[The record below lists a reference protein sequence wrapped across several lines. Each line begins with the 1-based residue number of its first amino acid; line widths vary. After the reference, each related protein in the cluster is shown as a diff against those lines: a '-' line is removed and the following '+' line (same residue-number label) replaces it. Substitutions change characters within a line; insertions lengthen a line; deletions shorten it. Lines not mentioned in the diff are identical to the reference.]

1 MKEPNDLTLHMLEI
15 VEQEMIQMWLY
26 DEIPQLIKD
35 DSEFVSTILSAIM
48 LERSYWMKF
57 MVVGEV

>member
-15 VEQEMIQMWLY
+15 VEQEMIQMWLH

-57 MVVGEV
+57 MVVGEA

>member
-1 MKEPNDLTLHMLEI
+1 MKEPNDLTLHMLEK

-57 MVVGEV
+57 MVVGEA